1 MRIVVTTPTGHIGSK
16 LADILL
22 DRGNEITVIVRN
34 PAKVKS
40 LAARGARVI
49 AGEHSNADVLG
60 AAVENA
66 DALFWLTP
74 PNMASH
80 DPLGDAIRFADE
92 GAKVTQKH
100 PELHVVQ
107 LSSVGA
113 HLPNG
118 TGPIAGLHAT
128 EERFRAV
135 GKNVTSLRA
144 NFFMEN
150 VLNSL
155 PTIVSDGAIYGLVP
169 GTTKAPQIATADIA
183 EIAANQLVLPPNGH
197 RVVDV
202 VGPENIS
209 FDESAKILS
218 STIGNSIRIV
228 TVPGEALKQGLMKA
242 GLSLEMTEL
251 FVEMEEA
258 LAKGLALEFRG
269 DEKLTGRTTFQQF
282 ANEVFLPA
290 YREAGKMARAS

>member
-16 LADILL
+16 LANILL
-22 DRGNEITVIVRN
+22 DRGNEITLIARN

-49 AGEHSNADVLG
+49 AGEHSNPDVLG
-60 AAVENA
+60 RAVENA

-74 PNMASH
+74 PHLNSH
-80 DPLGDAIRFADE
+80 DPLGDAIHFADE
-92 GAKVTQKH
+92 GAKVIQKH

-135 GKNVTSLRA
+135 GKNVTALRP

-150 VLNSL
+150 VLSSL
-155 PTIVSDGAIYGLVP
+155 PTIISDGAIYGVLP
-169 GTTKAPQIATADIA
+169 GTTKAPQVATSDIA
-183 EIAANQLVLPPNGH
+183 EIAAEQLLLRPNGH
-197 RVVDV
+197 RVVDI
-202 VGPENIS
+202 VGPKDIS
-209 FDESAKILS
+209 FDESADILS
-218 STIGNSIRIV
+218 STIGGSIRIV
-228 TVPGEALKQGLMKA
+228 TVPGEAFKQGLMKA
-242 GLSLEMTEL
+242 GFSLEVAEL

-258 LAKGLALEFRG
+258 LAKGFALQFHG
-269 DEKLTGRTTFQQF
+269 DEKLIGKTTFEQF
-282 ANEVFLPA
+282 AKEVFLPA

>member
-34 PAKVKS
+34 PAKVKN
-40 LAARGARVI
+40 LAARGAHVI
-49 AGEHSNADVLG
+49 PGEHSNPDVLG
-60 AAVENA
+60 RAVENA
-66 DALFWLTP
+66 GALFWLTP

-80 DPLGDAIRFADE
+80 DPLGDAIHFADE
-92 GAKVTQKH
+92 GAKVIQKH

-135 GKNVTSLRA
+135 GKNVTALRP

-150 VLNSL
+150 VLSSL
-155 PTIVSDGAIYGLVP
+155 PTIISDGAIYGVSP
-169 GTTKAPQIATADIA
+169 GTTKAPQVATSDIA
-183 EIAANQLVLPPNGH
+183 EIAADQLVMPPNGH
-197 RVVDV
+197 RVVDI

-209 FDESAKILS
+209 FDESAEILS
-218 STIGNSIRIV
+218 GTIGKSVRIV
-228 TVPGEALKQGLMKA
+228 TVPGEALKQGLLKA
-242 GLSLEMTEL
+242 GLSLETAEL
-251 FVEMEEA
+251 FLEMEEA
-258 LAKGLALEFRG
+258 LARGLALQFRG
-269 DEKLTGRTTFQQF
+269 DEKLAGRITFQQF
-282 ANEVFLPA
+282 AKEVFLPA
-290 YREAGKMARAS
+290 YRDAGRMARAS